1 MKCCCPV
8 VIECIGAFRRRFS
21 SQQILELEPGPQREY
36 TGLSASIVITL
47 LLGKGGGGKASTVER
62 VKRVERVES
71 HRFLRGLTCDTNIYV
86 QLVHVR
92 KKLFMYL

>member
-36 TGLSASIVITL
+36 EPEREYCDYIAAGKGWRWKGEYGGKGEKG
-47 LLGKGGGGKASTVER
+47 GKGGKS
-62 VKRVERVES
+62 
-71 HRFLRGLTCDTNIYV
+71 
-86 QLVHVR
+86 
-92 KKLFMYL
+92 

>member
-1 MKCCCPV
+1 MV
-8 VIECIGAFRRRFS
+8 HSVGVSLLNRSLSLSLGLSAS
-21 SQQILELEPGPQREY
+21 N
-36 TGLSASIVITL
+36 GLSASIVITL